1 MTTMKSRNV
10 DDDDGNHGALNYDDE
25 LDDGDETT
33 LNDDDETMGRWMT
46 AKS

>member
-10 DDDDGNHGALNYDDE
+10 ERRRWNHGTLNYDDE

-33 LNDDDETMGRWMT
+33 LNDDDETMGGWMT